1 MADLAYLRTRLEVVD
16 KEIKDTQTALKTT
29 ERELLERPQD
39 DVLLAQRDRL
49 VNDLQRLYARQKN
62 LEDSL
67 TASLPAATALA
78 PGLGSADGAGTASAA
93 NQGAVPL
100 LGTGGDGSWF
110 WLLFGH
116 FAAVADRY
124 PSPHRH
130 AKRGGLQ
137 ALQLVRQH
145 QD

>member
-67 TASLPAATALA
+67 T
-78 PGLGSADGAGTASAA
+78 
-93 NQGAVPL
+93 
-100 LGTGGDGSWF
+100 GDYAIVRS
-110 WLLFGH
+110 
-116 FAAVADRY
+116 
-124 PSPHRH
+124 
-130 AKRGGLQ
+130 KRCDI
-137 ALQLVRQH
+137 V
-145 QD
+145 